1 MKKAIY
7 FLICLLTIMQN
18 AEAQPFTHLD
28 IGNVRARIHAN
39 GELFQ
44 DKMNQRAAFE
54 VPKNSNSYTIYSS
67 ALWFTSVGQKNG
79 STEVAGSYET
89 FGNQN
94 HFKVGPVDIVNQQSE
109 TSMQFQRLWKVNQDS
124 VDYHIQNWNSPNYS
138 APAEILDWPG
148 NGNNNTAQN
157 LAPYADLDNDNI
169 YEPND
174 GEYPIIKGDQAVYL
188 IANDYRPNDS
198 IVNPNGTIYTKSAK
212 VEMHMMLYAFNHP
225 TEAIANTVF
234 VNVKLYNRSNSS
246 ADDHNDFK
254 VSVFADFDIG
264 YALDDFVGTDT
275 IRNLFYGYNGD
286 LFDEDQNGNNGY
298 GVKLATQAVQFLD
311 YELRHSL
318 LYHNR
323 AALNGIP
330 GNLYLAANYQRNLW
344 QNRQTVYYSGDG
356 LNFCVDTTK
365 PTSYMLSGDPTL
377 INDTNQ
383 WTESNPCLFFDH
395 QGFFFPGDRRMLG
408 GPNTPTQL
416 HHGEMIEFDYAY
428 IFARDDD
435 SSTHISDPV
444 AKLFLV
450 SDTVQDFY
458 DNNIFTSIAKNE
470 IKRESNFKLFPNPTA
485 QTVNLE
491 FDGQQ
496 FDLFLYDING
506 RLVKRLQ
513 NQKQFSVD
521 ELAEGLY
528 FLRLETENF
537 RQTEKLIIQR

>member
-7 FLICLLTIMQN
+7 FLICLLAIMQN

-44 DKMNQRAAFE
+44 DKVNQRAAFE

-79 STEVAGSYET
+79 SPEIAGSYEIY
-89 FGNQN
+89 GNQN
-94 HFKVGPVDIVNQQSE
+94 MFNIGPVDIINQQSE
-109 TSMQFQRLWKVNQDS
+109 NSMQFQRLWKVNQDS
-124 VDYHIQNWNSPNYS
+124 IDYHIQNWNSPNYS

-148 NGNNNTAQN
+148 NGNSNTVQN

-198 IVNPNGTIYTKSAK
+198 IINPNETIYTKSAK
-212 VEMHMMLYAFNHP
+212 VEMHMMLYAFNHS

-254 VSVFADFDIG
+254 ISVYADFDIG
-264 YALDDFVGTDT
+264 YPVDDYVSTDT
-275 IRNLFYGYNGD
+275 TKNIFYAYNGD
-286 LFDEDQNGNNGY
+286 NLDENYFGNNGY
-298 GVKLATQAVQFLD
+298 GVKLATQAVQFLNYD
-311 YELRHSL
+311 IRHSL
-318 LYHNR
+318 YFNNSSGV
-323 AALNGIP
+323 NGDP
-330 GNLYLAANYQRNLW
+330 RNLSDIANNQRNHW
-344 QNRQTVYYSGDG
+344 KNGQSTYFSGDG
-356 LNFCVDTTK
+356 YNFCVDTNQTTK
-365 PTSYMLSGDPTL
+365 YMFSGNPTL
-377 INDTNQ
+377 TNDTTQ
-383 WTESNPCLFFDH
+383 WTESNPCVI
-395 QGFFFPGDRRMLG
+395 GSSYPNSPGDRRIIG
-408 GPNTPTQL
+408 GPNTPSQL
-416 HHGEMIEFDYAY
+416 YHGDMIEFDYAY
-428 IFARDDD
+428 VFARDDD
-435 SSTHISDPV
+435 SSQHISDPV
-444 AKLFLV
+444 AKLLLV

-458 DNNIFTSIAKNE
+458 DNNIFTSIEQNKLKTEND
-470 IKRESNFKLFPNPTA
+470 FKLFPNPA
-485 QTVNLE
+485 ARTVNLE
-491 FDGQQ
+491 FEETQ
-496 FDLFLYDING
+496 FEVLLYDING

-528 FLRLETENF
+528 FLKIETNNF

>member
-1 MKKAIY
+1 MKKIIYLVICQIAIM
-7 FLICLLTIMQN
+7 LN

-44 DKMNQRAAFE
+44 DKVNQRAAFE

-79 STEVAGSYET
+79 NPEIAGAYEI

-94 HFKVGPVDIVNQQSE
+94 IFNVGPVDIVNQQSE
-109 TSMQFQRLWKVNQDS
+109 TSMQFQRLWKVDQS
-124 VDYHIQNWNSPNYS
+124 TIDYHIQNWNSTNYTT
-138 APAEILDWPG
+138 PAEILDWPG
-148 NGNNNTAQN
+148 NGNSNTAQN

-212 VEMHMMLYAFNHP
+212 VEKHMMLYAFNHP
-225 TEAIANTVF
+225 TAAIANTVF

-254 VSVFADFDIG
+254 ISVYADFDIG
-264 YALDDFVGTDT
+264 YPVDDYVSTDT
-275 IRNLFYGYNGD
+275 TKNIFYAYNGD
-286 LFDEDQNGNNGY
+286 NLDENYFGNNGY
-298 GVKLATQAVQFLD
+298 GVKLAAQAVQFLNYD
-311 YELRHSL
+311 IRHSL
-318 LYHNR
+318 YFNNSSGV
-323 AALNGIP
+323 NGDP
-330 GNLYLAANYQRNLW
+330 SNLSDIANNQRNQW
-344 QNRQTVYYSGDG
+344 KNGQPTYFSGDG
-356 LNFCVDTTK
+356 FNFCVDTNLTTK
-365 PTSYMLSGDPTL
+365 YMFSGNPTL
-377 INDTNQ
+377 TNDTTQ
-383 WTESNPCLFFDH
+383 WTESNPCVI
-395 QGFFFPGDRRMLG
+395 GSSYPNSPGDRRIIG
-408 GPNTPTQL
+408 GPNTPSQL
-416 HHGEMIEFDYAY
+416 HHGDMIEFDYAY
-428 IFARDDD
+428 VFARDDD
-435 SSTHISDPV
+435 SSQHISDPV

-458 DNNIFTSIAKNE
+458 DNNIFTSIEQNK
-470 IKRESNFKLFPNPTA
+470 IKTVNDFKLFPNPTA

-491 FDGQQ
+491 FDEKQ
-496 FDLFLYDING
+496 FEVFLFDING

-521 ELAEGLY
+521 ELTEGLY
-528 FLRLETENF
+528 FLRIESEKI
-537 RQTEKLIIQR
+537 QKTEKLIIQR